1 MNSRGLQRRRR
12 KSVKKR
18 LARILPKSL
27 KTFLKKIYYFPGEI
41 IDQLGRRDSMIPPR
55 GMIFI
60 GAGDFEQ
67 IGKDFK
73 KHFIE
78 LGNLQPGDRVL
89 DVGCGIGRM
98 AIPLTS
104 YLSQEGE
111 YWGFDIVKQGIE
123 WCQRHISPK
132 YGNFHFLHSD
142 IYNKEYNPKG
152 KLQAR
157 EYKFPFEDQCFDF
170 VFLTSVFT
178 HMLPADMENYVSEIE
193 RVLKR
198 GEKCMVTFFLLN
210 DESTNLIQTGN
221 STLDFRYEVEGC
233 LTTDKNTPED
243 AIAYDEKFV
252 ERLFDKHGL
261 MITQPIHY
269 GSWCKRPDFFE
280 YQDLIVAEK
289 Q

>member
-1 MNSRGLQRRRR
+1 
-12 KSVKKR
+12 
-18 LARILPKSL
+18 
-27 KTFLKKIYYFPGEI
+27 
-41 IDQLGRRDSMIPPR
+41 MIPPR

-123 WCQRHISPK
+123 WCQRRISPK

-178 HMLPADMENYVSEIE
+178 HMLPADMENYVSEI
-193 RVLKR
+193 
-198 GEKCMVTFFLLN
+198 GESLSGEENVWSRFFSLM
-210 DESTNLIQTGN
+210 TNLRI
-221 STLDFRYEVEGC
+221 
-233 LTTDKNTPED
+233 
-243 AIAYDEKFV
+243 
-252 ERLFDKHGL
+252 
-261 MITQPIHY
+261 
-269 GSWCKRPDFFE
+269 
-280 YQDLIVAEK
+280 
-289 Q
+289 

>member
-1 MNSRGLQRRRR
+1 
-12 KSVKKR
+12 VKKR
-18 LARILPKSL
+18 LARILPKTL
-27 KTFLKKIYYFPGEI
+27 RTFLKKIYYFPGEI
-41 IDQLGRRDSMIPPR
+41 IDQLRKRDSMIPPP

-78 LGNLQPGDRVL
+78 LGNLQPDHRVL

-104 YLSQEGE
+104 YLSKEGE
-111 YWGFDIVKQGIE
+111 YWGFDIVKKGIE
-123 WCQRHISPK
+123 WCQKRISPK

-152 KLQAR
+152 KIQAR
-157 EYKFPFEDQCFDF
+157 DYKFPFEDQFFDF

-178 HMLPADMENYVSEIE
+178 HMLPADMENYVSEMG

-198 GEKCMVTFFLLN
+198 GGKCMVTFFLLN

-221 STLDFRYEVEGC
+221 STLDFRFEIEGC

-243 AIAYDEKFV
+243 AIAYNEKFV
-252 ERLFDKHGL
+252 KRIFDKYGL

-289 Q
+289 R